1 MNDEMGIRRDENR
14 LSRIEGKLDGAV
26 EDLDE
31 IKKHTSLTNG
41 HVAELLRVK
50 LAQDRLN
57 LDNARDFDKLRHDV
71 AALTGKNADDMR
83 RAEGRLKMLRWA
95 FWGLRNYK
103 EVSVSLTPLI
113 AIAGVLYA
121 VLARS

>member
-103 EVSVSLTPLI
+103 EVAASLTPLI
-113 AIAGVLYA
+113 AIASVLYA
-121 VLARS
+121 VLTR